1 MRSKSSNNKGYSL
14 VELVITI
21 AIFSI
26 IMIAIIMM
34 MRSTLASYR
43 DGLFETSMQEES
55 QMVANQVADI
65 LIDATSVSGGGGTYT
80 IGTPEGVVTLA
91 QTGKTLTYNGTHIIS
106 DQLKEGSFVI
116 SGLNQRG
123 SADKTSTFDNTAVV
137 NISIES
143 NGNTYEASKEVY
155 FRNKVEDVAF
165 DDTGKKINTPFD
177 VAGGSTISSGG
188 GGGDDD
194 TCEVLRFQPVDISAK
209 YDIVYDAKL
218 SEGAGGAKG
227 YFQDIDSTSSANTMI
242 TNPISGKTPKHYVLK
257 LASAYETASG
267 FDDHFSGDT
276 YYVEGL
282 NSKGDPVKV
291 LLSLDAVSLDN
302 GAGIFYMKYNTDE
315 FGSNGYPTA
324 INAKGISINDALDS
338 SNLGSITYTA
348 VVKSNGTQKFKYEN
362 KNVLRTTDPYVKGIT
377 NKGDSPDSGSLKLV
391 IAGDPL
397 TSGMEMSTTKA
408 NRIDYLEDNS
418 KKNTIDVEFNIAGKK
433 YSVKY
438 YMSYSGGTLEYFN

>member
-1 MRSKSSNNKGYSL
+1 MRSKSTNNKGYSL

-26 IMIAIIMM
+26 IMVAIIMM

-43 DGLFETSMQEES
+43 DGLFETSLQEEA

-65 LIDATSVSGGGGTYT
+65 LIDANSLSGSGGSY
-80 IGTPEGVVTLA
+80 IVGTPEGTVTLA
-91 QTGKTLTYNGTHIIS
+91 QSGKKLTYNGHTLS
-106 DQLKEGSFVI
+106 DQMKEGSFTI
-116 SGLNQRG
+116 SGLTQRTED
-123 SADKTSTFDNTAVV
+123 DKASTFDNAAVV
-137 NISIES
+137 TVSLES
-143 NGNTYEASKEVY
+143 NGNSYTASKEVY
-155 FRNKVEDVAF
+155 FRNKIEDIAYK
-165 DDTGKKINTPFD
+165 DGKKVNTPFD

-188 GGGDDD
+188 SSGDED

-218 SEGAGGAKG
+218 SEGANGAKG

-257 LASAYETASG
+257 LASAYESASG
-267 FDDHFSGDT
+267 FDANFSGDT

-282 NSKGDPVKV
+282 NSKGESVKV
-291 LLSLDAVSLDN
+291 LLSLDAVALDN
-302 GAGIFYMKYNTDE
+302 GAGIFYLKYNTDE

-377 NKGDSPDSGSLKLV
+377 NKGDSPDTGDLKLV

-397 TSGMEMSTTKA
+397 QAGMEMSTTKA

-418 KKNTIDVEFNIAGKK
+418 KKNTIDVEFNIAGRK
-433 YSVKY
+433 YTVKY
-438 YMSYSGGTLEYFN
+438 FMSYSGGTLEYFN

>member
-1 MRSKSSNNKGYSL
+1 MRSKSTNNKGYSL

-26 IMIAIIMM
+26 IMVAIIMM

-43 DGLFETSMQEES
+43 DGLFETSLQEEA

-65 LIDATSVSGGGGTYT
+65 LIDANSLSGSGGSY
-80 IGTPEGVVTLA
+80 IVGTPEGTVTLE
-91 QTGKTLTYNGTHIIS
+91 QSGKKLTYNGHTLS
-106 DQLKEGSFVI
+106 DQMKEGSFTI
-116 SGLNQRG
+116 SGLIQRNE
-123 SADKTSTFDNTAVV
+123 DDMKSTFDNAVV
-137 NISIES
+137 VTVSLES
-143 NGNTYEASKEVY
+143 NGNSYTASKEVY
-155 FRNKVEDVAF
+155 FRNKIEDIAYK
-165 DDTGKKINTPFD
+165 DGKKVNTPFD

-188 GGGDDD
+188 SSGDED

-218 SEGAGGAKG
+218 SEGSNGAKG

-242 TNPISGKTPKHYVLK
+242 THPISGKTPKHYVLK
-257 LASAYETASG
+257 LASAYESASG
-267 FDDHFSGDT
+267 FDANFSGDT

-282 NSKGDPVKV
+282 NSKGESVKV
-291 LLSLDAVSLDN
+291 LLSLDAVALDN

-377 NKGDSPDSGSLKLV
+377 NKGDSPDTGDLKLV

-397 TSGMEMSTTKA
+397 QAGMEMSTTKA

-418 KKNTIDVEFNIAGKK
+418 KKNTIDVEFNIAGRK
-433 YSVKY
+433 YTVKY
-438 YMSYSGGTLEYFN
+438 FMSYSGGTLEYFN

>member
-1 MRSKSSNNKGYSL
+1 MRSKSTNNKGYSL

-26 IMIAIIMM
+26 IMVAIIMM

-43 DGLFETSMQEES
+43 DGLFETSLQEEA

-65 LIDATSVSGGGGTYT
+65 LIDANSLSGSGGSY
-80 IGTPEGVVTLA
+80 IVGTPEGTVTLA
-91 QTGKTLTYNGTHIIS
+91 QSGKKLTYNGHTLS
-106 DQLKEGSFVI
+106 DQMKEGSFTI
-116 SGLNQRG
+116 SGLIQRNE
-123 SADKTSTFDNTAVV
+123 DDMKSTFDNAVV
-137 NISIES
+137 VTVSLES
-143 NGNTYEASKEVY
+143 NGNSYTASKEVY
-155 FRNKVEDVAF
+155 FRNRIEDIAYKE
-165 DDTGKKINTPFD
+165 GKKVNTPFD

-188 GGGDDD
+188 SSGDED

-218 SEGAGGAKG
+218 SEGANGAKG

-257 LASAYETASG
+257 LASAYESASG
-267 FDDHFSGDT
+267 FDANFSGDT

-282 NSKGDPVKV
+282 NSKGESVKV
-291 LLSLDAVSLDN
+291 LLSLDAVALDN
-302 GAGIFYMKYNTDE
+302 GAGIFYLKYNTDE

-377 NKGDSPDSGSLKLV
+377 NKGDSPDTGDLKLV

-397 TSGMEMSTTKA
+397 QAGMEMSTTKA

-418 KKNTIDVEFNIAGKK
+418 KKNTIDVEFNIAGRK
-433 YSVKY
+433 YTVKY
-438 YMSYSGGTLEYFN
+438 FMSYSGGTLEYFN

>member
-1 MRSKSSNNKGYSL
+1 MRSKSTNNKGYSL

-26 IMIAIIMM
+26 IMVAIIMM

-43 DGLFETSMQEES
+43 DGLFETSLQEEA

-65 LIDATSVSGGGGTYT
+65 LIDANSLSGSGGSY
-80 IGTPEGVVTLA
+80 IVGTPEGTVTLA
-91 QTGKTLTYNGTHIIS
+91 QSGKKLTYNGHTLS
-106 DQLKEGSFVI
+106 DQMKEGSFTI
-116 SGLNQRG
+116 SGLLQRNED
-123 SADKTSTFDNTAVV
+123 DKASTFDNAVV
-137 NISIES
+137 VTVSLES
-143 NGNTYEASKEVY
+143 NGNSYTASKEVY
-155 FRNKVEDVAF
+155 FRNRIEDIAYKE
-165 DDTGKKINTPFD
+165 GKKVNTPFD

-188 GGGDDD
+188 SSGDED

-218 SEGAGGAKG
+218 SEGANGAKG

-257 LASAYETASG
+257 LASAYESASG
-267 FDDHFSGDT
+267 FDANFSGDT

-282 NSKGDPVKV
+282 NSKGESVKV
-291 LLSLDAVSLDN
+291 LLSLDAVALDN
-302 GAGIFYMKYNTDE
+302 GAGIFYLKYNTDE

-377 NKGDSPDSGSLKLV
+377 NKGDSPDTGDLKLV

-397 TSGMEMSTTKA
+397 QAGMEMSTTKA

-418 KKNTIDVEFNIAGKK
+418 KKNTIDVEFNIAGRK
-433 YSVKY
+433 YTVKY
-438 YMSYSGGTLEYFN
+438 FMSYSGGTLEYFN